1 MSSYSDSEP
10 PADDSIRGRII
21 RQQADKLAKMSAL
34 GDLVQEQ
41 REEDRRGREEDARRV
56 MDAEEVARVAR
67 ARAARKAAKKAKRK
81 ARERDSEESPPRKK
95 KAQVHDN
102 GTGPSATPT
111 VEADEGM
118 EFPEAPCKR
127 CVYCLLISLEVN

>member
-1 MSSYSDSEP
+1 MSSYSDSKP

-41 REEDRRGREEDARRV
+41 CEEDRRGREEDARRV
-56 MDAEEVARVAR
+56 MDAEEVARAAR
-67 ARAARKAAKKAKRK
+67 ARATRKAAKKAKRK
-81 ARERDSEESPPRKK
+81 ARELDSEESPPRKK
-95 KAQVHDN
+95 KARVHDN
-102 GTGPSATPT
+102 GAGASAAPT

-127 CVYCLLISLEVN
+127 CVSCLLN